1 MSALN
6 IGTLLAAASI
16 CECSTAPG
24 GRKVAAKL
32 YEAAR
37 MTPRSDADASRAL
50 GEGEGSVRPAESIV
64 TTAHYGRTDA

>member
-1 MSALN
+1 MTTLS

-37 MTPRSDADASRAL
+37 MPDRSQNRVGTVAL
-50 GEGEGSVRPAESIV
+50 WV
-64 TTAHYGRTDA
+64 T